1 MTIIISLSRLQIRSF
16 TDNGPSYDL
25 YIHEYN
31 FQNADVHLKNSYNK
45 WLLSRVVSNCSVY

>member
-31 FQNADVHLKNSYNK
+31 FQKADVHLKNSYNK